1 MPEADNA
8 RFEVTPGTTEFD
20 KMIFKLLEPVND
32 LEIENLEFNG
42 EHFDKVQNGVYVMP
56 AVMSENLNLFFLI
69 SQLIGSDWIIAF
81 SKATVEN
88 QIDVTDLSEPIPTG
102 KGLNLL
108 GSEYPIVANQILD
121 YFSELFKKGKG
132 EWKMIK

>member
-1 MPEADNA
+1 MPEADNT

-20 KMIFKLLEPVND
+20 KMIFKLLQPVD
-32 LEIENLEFNG
+32 DSKIKSLEFNG
-42 EHFDKVQNGVYVMP
+42 ESFAEVQVGVYVMP
-56 AVMSENLNLFFLI
+56 ALMCEDLNLFFLI
-69 SQLIGSDWIIAF
+69 SQLIDSDWIIAF

-102 KGLNLL
+102 EGLNLL
-108 GSEYPIVANQILD
+108 GSECPIVANQILD
-121 YFSELFKKGKG
+121 YFSELFEKGKG

>member
-1 MPEADNA
+1 M
-8 RFEVTPGTTEFD
+8 
-20 KMIFKLLEPVND
+20 
-32 LEIENLEFNG
+32 
-42 EHFDKVQNGVYVMP
+42 
-56 AVMSENLNLFFLI
+56 I

-108 GSEYPIVANQILD
+108 GSECPIVANQILD

>member
-32 LEIENLEFNG
+32 LEIENLEFNE

-108 GSEYPIVANQILD
+108 GSECPIVANQILD